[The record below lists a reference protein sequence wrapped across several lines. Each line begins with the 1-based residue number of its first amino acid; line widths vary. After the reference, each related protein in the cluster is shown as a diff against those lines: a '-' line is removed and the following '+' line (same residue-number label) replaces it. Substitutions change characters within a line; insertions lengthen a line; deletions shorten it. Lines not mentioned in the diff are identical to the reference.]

1 MTSTTTPVSRG
12 RRAPAVATLFV
23 LTAALFAYSTLETML
38 SPALPMI
45 QEAVGASTPAI
56 AWVFTGL
63 LLAGAVST
71 PVIGRL
77 ADVRDKRPVLLGVL
91 AVVAAGT
98 LLAALATNVA
108 MLTVG
113 QILQGVGLGLVPLSV
128 GIIRDTQSADRIKS
142 GNGLIVGTAASST
155 AVGLLVAGPLLTV
168 LPYTW
173 LYWIPFAVIVATT
186 VCAWFVVPSCPPS
199 RQGRVDWAGAALLAV
214 GLGLALIG
222 ITRSSRIGWTSPLVL
237 GLILGA
243 LVVLAAFVVVEL
255 RTAEPLVD
263 LRLLGRRAVLLT
275 CAVSFVVGF
284 GTFAVFV
291 LVPTMVEMPTETG
304 YGLGGSA
311 IATGLYLVPLGIV
324 GTLVAPLT
332 GALERLVGARGVML
346 VGTGAMV
353 AAALVL
359 LGADTQPW
367 LILLSTALAGLTV
380 GFGLTQGM
388 NIVVATVPEE
398 RTASVSGLAFVA
410 KSIGGTLGAQI
421 GAALLNGSTIPG
433 TELPAWD
440 GFRSA
445 FTVAAVISI
454 AAVLLSAALP
464 SRLTRPS
471 GANAAPVPATTEG

>member
-1 MTSTTTPVSRG
+1 MTRTVAASATS
-12 RRAPAVATLFV
+12 RRAPAVATLMV

-45 QEAVGASTPAI
+45 QQAVGASTPAI
-56 AWVFTGL
+56 AWIFTGL

-77 ADVRDKRPVLLGVL
+77 ADVRDKRPVFLGVL
-91 AVVAAGT
+91 VVVAVGT
-98 LLAALATNVA
+98 LLAALATTVA
-108 MLTVG
+108 LLTVG

-128 GIIRDTQSADRIKS
+128 GIIRDTQSAERIKS

-155 AVGLLVAGPLLTV
+155 AVGLVVAGPLLAV

-173 LYWIPFAVIVATT
+173 LYWVPLAVIVGAL
-186 VCAWFVVPSCPPS
+186 VVAWFVVPSCPPS
-199 RQGRVDWAGAALLAV
+199 RGGRVDWPGAALLAA
-214 GLGLALIG
+214 GLALVLVG
-222 ITRSSRIGWTSPLVL
+222 ITRSSRVGWTSPLVL
-237 GLILGA
+237 GLIAGGLA
-243 LVVLAAFVVVEL
+243 LIAVFVVVEL

-263 LRLLGRRAVLLT
+263 LRLLGSRAVLLT

-291 LVPTMVEMPTETG
+291 LVPMLVEMPAETG

-311 IATGLYLVPLGIV
+311 IVTGLYLVPLGVV
-324 GTLVAPLT
+324 GTLLAPLT
-332 GALERLVGARGVML
+332 GSLERLVGARGVML
-346 VGTGAMV
+346 VATGAMV

-359 LGADTQPW
+359 LGAAGHPW
-367 LILLSTALAGLTV
+367 LILLSTALAGVTV
-380 GFGLTQGM
+380 GFGLTQAM
-388 NIVVATVPEE
+388 NIVVATVPAE
-398 RTASVSGLAFVA
+398 RTASVSGLAFVV

-421 GAALLNGSTIPG
+421 GAALLAGSTIPG
-433 TELPAWD
+433 TEYPGWE

-445 FTVAAVISI
+445 FVVAGVISM

-464 SRLTRPS
+464 ARLTRDP
-471 GANAAPVPATTEG
+471 APVPAAAA

>member
-1 MTSTTTPVSRG
+1 MTPTITPAATG
-12 RRAPAVATLFV
+12 RRAPAVATLLV

-71 PVIGRL
+71 PIIGRL

-98 LLAALATNVA
+98 LVAALATSVA

-128 GIIRDTQSADRIKS
+128 GIIRDTQSAERIKS

-155 AVGLLVAGPLLTV
+155 AVGLLIAGPLLSV

-173 LYWIPFAVIVATT
+173 LYWIPFMVIVAALVT
-186 VCAWFVVPSCPPS
+186 AWFVVPSCPPA
-199 RQGRVDWAGAALLAV
+199 RQGRVDWVGAILLAA
-214 GLGLALIG
+214 GLGMVLVG

-237 GLILGA
+237 GLILGG
-243 LVVLAAFVVVEL
+243 LVVLAVFVAVEL
-255 RTAEPLVD
+255 RAAEPLVD
-263 LRLLGRRAVLLT
+263 LRLLSQRAVLLT

-291 LVPTMVEMPTETG
+291 LVPMLVELPVETG

-332 GALERLVGARGVML
+332 GALERLVGVRGVML
-346 VGTGAMV
+346 VGTSAMV
-353 AAALVL
+353 AAVLVL
-359 LGADTQPW
+359 LGANTQPW

-380 GFGLTQGM
+380 GFGLTQAM

-398 RTASVSGLAFVA
+398 RTASVSGLAFVV
-410 KSIGGTLGAQI
+410 KSVGGTLGAQI
-421 GAALLNGSTIPG
+421 GAALLAGATVPE

-440 GFRSA
+440 GFRAA
-445 FTVAAVISI
+445 FIVAAVISVL
-454 AAVLLSAALP
+454 AVLLSAALP
-464 SRLTRPS
+464 SRLTRI
-471 GANAAPVPATTEG
+471 PVPSTIGA